1 MSRRFQENVIA
12 LVLLAFFVGI
22 FVMSFEYGARAR
34 LVPLPIAA
42 LGIALVL
49 AQLVWQNVR
58 SLDEL
63 QVDMLEF
70 ISGDQAAALTAG
82 LASKDNAVKERPAGR
97 INREVAAFG
106 IVAAL
111 LALCFVLGPLIGVF
125 VFMAGYFALSRLS
138 SWLMAIV
145 FALAGSTAF
154 YLLFGVLLNV
164 QFNRGLLAPVISP
177 YLHF

>member
-1 MSRRFQENVIA
+1 MSRRAQENVIA

-22 FVMSFEYGARAR
+22 FVMSFDYGPRAR

-70 ISGDQAAALTAG
+70 ISGEQAPPQAG
-82 LASKDNAVKERPAGR
+82 LGSEDNSTKERPPGG
-97 INREVAAFG
+97 INREAAAFG
-106 IVAAL
+106 IVAVL

-125 VFMAGYFALSRLS
+125 AFMAGYFALSRLS
-138 SWLMAIV
+138 SWPMAIV
-145 FALAGSTAF
+145 FAFAGSTAF
-154 YLLFGVLLNV
+154 YFLFGALLNV